1 MKYLLIMFAIFCTIH
16 SFAQTTT
23 SKLSFDN
30 THTNWNFD
38 IVKQENK
45 YLVRAS
51 VLLETG
57 WHIFSSNPGGD
68 GSLTSTELEINEL
81 KKQKTSIEFKEFGE
95 LHEKEIA
102 GIGSVRFY
110 ENNAV
115 FQIEFNEL
123 TNIKTLNGSVNFQ
136 ICNDEMCMAP
146 ATKNFTLTIK

>member
-1 MKYLLIMFAIFCTIH
+1 MKYLLILFSFFCTIH
-16 SFAQTTT
+16 SFAQANINNDI
-23 SKLSFDN
+23 FDN
-30 THTNWNFD
+30 THTKWDFE

-81 KKQKTSIEFKEFGE
+81 KKQKTSIEYQEFGE

-136 ICNDEMCMAP
+136 ICNDQMCMAP
-146 ATKNFTLTIK
+146 TTKNFTLTIK